1 MFQRTQ
7 LLWAL
12 LAIGALALPLV
23 VPIPYYLHLA
33 IIVGI
38 YAIVLLG
45 MDLLVGYTGQ
55 VSLGHAAFF
64 GIGAYTGGLL
74 MARLGVPF
82 GLALPAAAVVAAAF
96 GMLLSAAALRV
107 TGPYLAMVTLAFG
120 TIVQILINEMDWL
133 TMGPIG
139 LAVDKPRLFGEKL
152 TTTQYY
158 YVVVSFVALA
168 LVCTGRWAT
177 SHLGRAFEA
186 LRDSPIATECAGIS
200 VVRTKALA
208 FSLSAAMAGVGGALY
223 AVSEEYI
230 SPNTYAFELSLLF
243 LLGVIFGGRKSRLG
257 SLLGASV
264 IVMLPT
270 LLDSTAMFRWLA
282 AAATALAL
290 YFGLRALR
298 RDGRAALR
306 AATPPVLVTAGMLLF
321 SFQVQNLNEHR
332 LSIFGLLILLA
343 VFYLPDGLMGLFRT
357 PAAHRAPAPVPA
369 GAPLRL
375 GAEPKALSVREVTM
389 RFGGLTA
396 LNAVSF
402 DVRPSTIHGLIGPNG
417 SGKST
422 MMNVLTGV
430 YTPDAGQVTLAGR
443 QIQGGRPS
451 DIARRGIAR
460 TFQNVQLFWEMTAL
474 QNVKVGLHHGFGGNL
489 LALALGTRGST
500 GREVEADRAAMAL
513 LHLVGL
519 ADEAHAEAR
528 DLPYGKQRLLEIA
541 RALAL
546 RPSLLLLDEPAAGL
560 TAPDVAA
567 LVQVLRRIKDAGVTM
582 VLIEHH
588 MDMVMAL
595 CDAVTVLDFGQKI
608 SEGNAQKVR
617 SDPRVVS
624 AYLGTAAA

>member
-1 MFQRTQ
+1 MFQRTH
-7 LLWAL
+7 LPWAL
-12 LAIGALALPLV
+12 LAVGALALPFA

-74 MARLGVPF
+74 MTKLGVPF
-82 GLALPAAAVVAAAF
+82 GFALLAAAAMAAVF
-96 GMLLSAAALRV
+96 GVLLAAAALRV
-107 TGPYLAMVTLAFG
+107 SGPYLAMVTLAFG

-152 TTTQYY
+152 GTTQYY
-158 YVVVSFVALA
+158 YVVLGFVALV
-168 LVCTGRWAT
+168 LVCTSRWAT

-186 LRDSPIATECAGIS
+186 LRDSPIATECMGIS
-200 VVRTKALA
+200 VARYKAIA
-208 FSLSAAMAGVGGALY
+208 FALSAALAGLGGSLY

-230 SPNTYAFELSLLF
+230 SPNTYTFELSLLF
-243 LLGVIFGGRKSRLG
+243 LLGVIFGGRKSRAG
-257 SLLGASV
+257 SLLGATV

-270 LLDSTAMFRWLA
+270 LLDSTVMFRWLA
-282 AAATALAL
+282 ACATAGAL
-290 YFGLRALR
+290 YFCVRSVR
-298 RDGRAALR
+298 RDGMVALR
-306 AATPPVLVTAGMLLF
+306 SVWPPLLITAGLLVF

-343 VFYLPDGLMGLFRT
+343 VFYLPDGLMGMFRT
-357 PAAHRAPAPVPA
+357 AGARPAALPALADAAVPV
-369 GAPLRL
+369 GA
-375 GAEPKALSVREVTM
+375 APKALSIQDITM

-396 LNAVSF
+396 LNAVSL
-402 DVRPSTIHGLIGPNG
+402 DVKPGTIHGLIGPNG

-430 YTPDAGQVTLAGR
+430 YTPNAGRVTLAGR
-443 QIQGGRPS
+443 QIQGGRPHG
-451 DIARRGIAR
+451 IASQGIAR

-474 QNVKVGLHHGFGGNL
+474 QNVKVGLHHGFGTNL
-489 LALALGTRGST
+489 LALALSTRASRL
-500 GREVEADRAAMAL
+500 RESQADAQAMAL
-513 LHLVGL
+513 LALVGL
-519 ADEAHAEAR
+519 ADEAGTDAR

-546 RPSLLLLDEPAAGL
+546 KPSILLLDEPAAGL
-560 TAPDVAA
+560 TGPDVAS
-567 LVQVLRRIKDAGVTM
+567 LVQVLRKVKDFGVTM

-608 SEGNAQKVR
+608 SEGNAQQVR
-617 SDPRVVS
+617 NDPRVVS